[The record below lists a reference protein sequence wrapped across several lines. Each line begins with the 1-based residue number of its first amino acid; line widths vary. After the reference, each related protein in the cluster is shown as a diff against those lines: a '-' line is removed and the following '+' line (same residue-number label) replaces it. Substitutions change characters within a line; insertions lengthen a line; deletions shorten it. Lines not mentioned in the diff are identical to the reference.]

1 MLTGGARLATDRIR
15 ALGVVASSS
24 RGSRTKALVEGI
36 LAGATRDGSAQSS
49 ILLLADSPLEFADG
63 TRAEDREGATAAV
76 LDAVDAADVV
86 VFGAPMYRAT
96 APGSMKNL
104 FDLLPRGGFD
114 GNSQAL
120 RAKAVA
126 VAATG
131 ASDHHYLGID
141 SMTEILRGFFA
152 AWVVPPGIY
161 ASHKEI
167 AEGRLSEPLRAQAEA
182 TGRALV
188 DLHRA
193 IAASPAMQAVE
204 PQV

>member
-1 MLTGGARLATDRIR
+1 MASDRIR

-24 RGSRTKALVEGI
+24 RGSRTKVLVDGI
-36 LAGATRDGSAQSS
+36 LAGATRDGAAQSS
-49 ILLLADSPLEFADG
+49 VVLLADSPLEFADG
-63 TRAEDREGATAAV
+63 TRAEEREGGTAA
-76 LDAVDAADVV
+76 LLEAVDAADVI
-86 VFGAPMYRAT
+86 VFGAPIYRAS
-96 APGSMKNL
+96 APGAMKNL

-114 GNSQAL
+114 GNYQAL

-131 ASDHHYLGID
+131 ASDHHFLGLD
-141 SMTEILRGFFA
+141 SMAEILRGFFA

-167 AEGRLSEPLRAQAEA
+167 SEGRLSAPLRDQAEA
-182 TGRALV
+182 TGRALI

-193 IAASPAMQAVE
+193 IASSEAMQSVE
-204 PQV
+204 PQI